1 MIILRNRKTFIVPPS
16 VFKELSAIIGPDME
30 PIAIS
35 QVTKKLQAYDWLE
48 DVPAD
53 IVHPAN
59 ALFWK
64 GDLIVEDNR

>member
-1 MIILRNRKTFIVPPS
+1 MISFRNRKTLIVPPS
-16 VFKELSAIIGPDME
+16 VFKELSAIIRPDME
-30 PIAIS
+30 SNFIS
-35 QVTKKLQAYDWLE
+35 QVTERLQAYDWLE

-59 ALFWK
+59 ALLWK